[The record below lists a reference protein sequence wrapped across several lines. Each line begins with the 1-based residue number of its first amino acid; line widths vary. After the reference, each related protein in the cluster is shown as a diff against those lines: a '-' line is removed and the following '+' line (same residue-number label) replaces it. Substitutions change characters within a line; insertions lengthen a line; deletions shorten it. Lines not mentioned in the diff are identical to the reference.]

1 MIKLEYLVISFYC
14 SQKQKKL
21 VEEEEQKKQLEKR
34 AQYIEATRSLL
45 KFSYAAET
53 AKVKSAKKVGKV
65 FFGLSYL

>member
-1 MIKLEYLVISFYC
+1 MVFKLYLRHIITLEYLVMTFHF

-34 AQYIEATRSLL
+34 AQYIEATRNLL

-53 AKVKSAKKVGKV
+53 AKVKSAKKV
-65 FFGLSYL
+65 